1 MRIGR
6 GDRRAQ
12 GMEPRSDLEG
22 GGIADV
28 VLVLTEWR
36 EFRSLDPVEA
46 AALVATPTV
55 IDGRNCLPADDWREA
70 GWTYLALGRG

>member
-1 MRIGR
+1 M
-6 GDRRAQ
+6 
-12 GMEPRSDLEG
+12 
-22 GGIADV
+22 
-28 VLVLTEWR
+28 LTEWR

-55 IDGRNCLPADDWREA
+55 IDGRNCLPSDDWREA